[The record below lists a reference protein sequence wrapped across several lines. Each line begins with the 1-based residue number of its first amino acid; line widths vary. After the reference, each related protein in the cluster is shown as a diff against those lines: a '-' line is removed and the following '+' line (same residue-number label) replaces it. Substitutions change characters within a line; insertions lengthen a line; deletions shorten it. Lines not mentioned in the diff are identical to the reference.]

1 MDHDMEQN
9 MDDTEQRI
17 REIEAEQDKLKSQL
31 AERDEKVK
39 GLESSNQELQARL
52 DQALA
57 KLQSETSA
65 RKAAEGKAREAAKVL
80 EEKEAAVARVDQ
92 LTRQAAA
99 QGDSYGVLGQTADLE
114 RELDERTKAL
124 AAYRGE
130 KSQELMA
137 ALEKATVLE
146 KKSEDEAR
154 KSGEAI
160 RAADSLRTRLA
171 RMEASLKEVEERSA
185 ADKTALEKQISLQET
200 LTTLQKDKADE
211 AVKKIT
217 SLQV

>member
-31 AERDEKVK
+31 ADRDGTVK

-57 KLQSETSA
+57 GLQSETSA
-65 RKAAEGKAREAAKVL
+65 REAAEGKAREAAKVL

-99 QGDSYGVLGQTADLE
+99 QGDSYGVLGQAADLE

-130 KSQELMA
+130 KSQELMV

-154 KSGEAI
+154 KSGEAV

-171 RMEASLKEVEERSA
+171 RTEASLKEVEERSA

-200 LTTLQKDKADE
+200 LTNLQKDKADE